1 MELSVQIL
9 DQIVNPIELI
19 HLLGEELHVGPH
31 GEYTTNCPKC
41 ESKLFI
47 LDKEFVCENS
57 CCTFRA
63 GSAIDYLVAKGI
75 CKWDGVIETLNNVL
89 SDKLKN
95 SVIYKNQKLVTGQ
108 LKNKRRV
115 FDFFIKN
122 ALNGANNN
130 IKIIQYR
137 SALRA
142 QGLDPDA
149 LKHSVFVLSAQEVEL
164 LKEILRNIN
173 PDKNLNISG
182 AHIALPYFV
191 NYHTISHLLVLKTP
205 DSKPEKINILPSR
218 TSFFSLLQRHPACKK
233 TKLASTYA
241 EAAKLNTQ
249 YSRVNPEM
257 LCMHMMVDA
266 TASGESFVL
275 PSATYIASGD
285 SHADLRV
292 TGTIQRY
299 VPDLTV
305 SENKV
310 SLHSE
315 YEPIIADEFILKC
328 VVKELKKNV
337 PISNILP
344 LVELNPKSRQ
354 ALLVQLHANRYFAEA
369 DEVRNFFKTL
379 PVFKDDKITLFS
391 NPYGYSLKKHN
402 NDVYTNNVTNF
413 TIELEQNIVFTESTD
428 IFHAG
433 NLLFNNEKYPIILR
447 QEEIDKISGLEKA
460 ARRATMGVANS
471 EINIPTV
478 MERSGAKYL
487 TTYLREQVS
496 QLGKTEGV
504 PMLGWSPRR
513 SSFYAPYFIADRKGS
528 RVGKKYLH
536 PTIPTLS
543 SFTTDISDVAALHH
557 DLPEVIVNIL
567 NQVAAF
573 IVRTFLSMQIKPL
586 AIYNNAEARRLL
598 SEMFSALGQT
608 TLLQL
613 NQNMR
618 GEEIPGLRGFP
629 FYAVGYS
636 SSQINKSNL
645 SAFILCDSG
654 TVVNENFS
662 LDIIHKAQ
670 TTLKFITKRI
680 AEWALRT
687 QSENFQQVH
696 SVSRANAYS
705 KEGAQV
711 IIDSCGLL
719 SWPSSKT
726 PFENLDSMLSCI
738 GIDEVKNYFISN
750 INTHKL
756 QIKKEA
762 IQYGINV
769 DDLATELRSISK
781 DVNVA
786 PDFISV
792 DSESMLEALNCFY
805 HAAPVLTEQFDSE
818 ELLSKFKLHT

>member
-19 HLLGEELHVGPH
+19 HLLGEELHVGLN

-57 CCTFRA
+57 LCTFRA
-63 GSAIDYLVAKGI
+63 GSSVDYLVAKGI
-75 CKWDGVIETLNNVL
+75 CKWDAAIETLNNIL

-95 SVIYKNQKLVTGQ
+95 SVVYKNQKLVTGQ

-115 FDFFIKN
+115 FDFFLKS
-122 ALNGANNN
+122 ALNGSHNN

-149 LKHSVFVLSAQEVEL
+149 LKHSVFVLDAQEVER
-164 LKEILRNIN
+164 LKELIKNIN
-173 PDKNLNISG
+173 PDKNLSISG

-233 TKLASTYA
+233 TKLAYTYA

-292 TGTIQRY
+292 AGTIQRY
-299 VPDLTV
+299 VPELKV

-310 SLHSE
+310 ALHSE
-315 YEPIIADEFILKC
+315 YEPIPADEFILKC
-328 VVKELKKNV
+328 VVKELKKNI

-344 LVELNPKSRQ
+344 LVELNHRSRQ
-354 ALLVQLHANRYFAEA
+354 ALLEQLHANRYFAEA

-402 NDVYTNNVTNF
+402 NDIYTNNISNF

-433 NLLFNNEKYPIILR
+433 NLLFNNDKYPIILR
-447 QEEIDKISGLEKA
+447 QEEIDKISELEKA
-460 ARRATMGVANS
+460 ARRATMGVANT

-496 QLGKTEGV
+496 QLGKTEGI

-536 PTIPTLS
+536 PIIPTLS

-557 DLPEVIVNIL
+557 DLPEVMVNIL
-567 NQVAAF
+567 NQAAAF
-573 IVRTFLSMQIKPL
+573 IVRTFLSMQIRPL
-586 AIYNNAEARRLL
+586 AIYNNSEGRRLL

-636 SSQINKSNL
+636 SSQINKSSL

-654 TVVNENFS
+654 TVINENFS
-662 LDIIHKAQ
+662 PDIIHKAQ
-670 TTLKFITKRI
+670 ATLKFITKKI
-680 AEWALRT
+680 AEWALQT
-687 QSENFQQVH
+687 EAENFKQEH

-711 IIDSCGLL
+711 IIDSCGLM

-726 PFENLDSMLSCI
+726 PFENLDTMLSRI
-738 GIDEVKNYFISN
+738 GIDEVKDYFIRD
-750 INTHKL
+750 INAHKM
-756 QIKKEA
+756 QINKKA
-762 IQYGINV
+762 FSKV
-769 DDLATELRSISK
+769 DDIVGLEQELKLISK
-781 DVNVA
+781 SVTMTDEQIDVDA
-786 PDFISV
+786 
-792 DSESMLEALNCFY
+792 ESMMEALNSFY
-805 HAAPVLTEQFDSE
+805 HTTPAFTERFDGDK
-818 ELLSKFKLHT
+818 LLENFKLY

>member
-19 HLLGEELHVGPH
+19 HLLGEELHVGLN

-57 CCTFRA
+57 LCTFRA
-63 GSAIDYLVAKGI
+63 GSSVDYLVAKGI
-75 CKWDGVIETLNNVL
+75 CKWDAAIETLNNIL

-95 SVIYKNQKLVTGQ
+95 SVVYKNQKLVTGQ

-115 FDFFIKN
+115 FDFFLKS
-122 ALNGANNN
+122 ALNGSHNN

-149 LKHSVFVLSAQEVEL
+149 LKHSVFVLDAQEVER
-164 LKEILRNIN
+164 LKELIKNIN
-173 PDKNLNISG
+173 PDKNLSISG

-233 TKLASTYA
+233 TKLAYTYA

-292 TGTIQRY
+292 AGTIQRY
-299 VPDLTV
+299 VPELKV

-310 SLHSE
+310 ALHSE
-315 YEPIIADEFILKC
+315 YEPIPADEFILKC
-328 VVKELKKNV
+328 VVKELKKNI

-344 LVELNPKSRQ
+344 LVELNHRSRQ
-354 ALLVQLHANRYFAEA
+354 ALLEQLHANRYFAEA

-402 NDVYTNNVTNF
+402 NDIYTNNISNF

-433 NLLFNNEKYPIILR
+433 NLLFNNDKYPIILR
-447 QEEIDKISGLEKA
+447 QEEIDKISELEKA
-460 ARRATMGVANS
+460 ARRATMGVSNA

-496 QLGKTEGV
+496 QLGKTEGI

-513 SSFYAPYFIADRKGS
+513 SSFYAPYFISDRKGS

-536 PTIPTLS
+536 PIIPTLS

-557 DLPEVIVNIL
+557 DLPEVMVNIL
-567 NQVAAF
+567 NQAAAF
-573 IVRTFLSMQIKPL
+573 IVRTFLSMQIRPL
-586 AIYNNAEARRLL
+586 AIYNNSEGRRLL

-636 SSQINKSNL
+636 SSQINKSSL

-654 TVVNENFS
+654 TVINENFS
-662 LDIIHKAQ
+662 PDVIHKAQ
-670 TTLKFITKRI
+670 ATLKFITKKI
-680 AEWALRT
+680 AEWALQT
-687 QSENFQQVH
+687 EAENFKQEH

-705 KEGAQV
+705 KEGAQI
-711 IIDSCGLL
+711 IIDSCGLM

-726 PFENLDSMLSCI
+726 PFENLDTMLSRI
-738 GIDEVKNYFISN
+738 GIDEVKDYFIRD
-750 INTHKL
+750 INAHKM
-756 QIKKEA
+756 QINKKA
-762 IQYGINV
+762 FSKV
-769 DDLATELRSISK
+769 DDIAGLEQELKLISK
-781 DVNVA
+781 SVTMTDEQIDVDA
-786 PDFISV
+786 
-792 DSESMLEALNCFY
+792 ESMMEALNSFY
-805 HAAPVLTEQFDSE
+805 HTTPAFTERFDGDK
-818 ELLSKFKLHT
+818 LLENFKLY

>member
-1 MELSVQIL
+1 MELSVQTL

-19 HLLGEELHVGPH
+19 HLLGEELHVGLS

-57 CCTFRA
+57 LCTFRA
-63 GSAIDYLVAKGI
+63 GSPIDYMVAKGL
-75 CKWDGVIETLNNVL
+75 CNWTNVIETLNSIL
-89 SDKLKN
+89 DDKLKN
-95 SVIYKNQKLVTGQ
+95 SIVYKNQKIVTAQ
-108 LKNKRRV
+108 LKNKRKI
-115 FDFFIKN
+115 FDFFLKN
-122 ALNGANNN
+122 ALNGSKNN

-137 SALRA
+137 SALRS

-149 LKHSVFVLSAQEVEL
+149 LRHSVFVIDAQETEL
-164 LKEILRNIN
+164 LKDLIRNIY
-173 PDKNLNISG
+173 PEKNLSFSG
-182 AHIALPYFV
+182 PHIVLPYFF
-191 NYHTISHLLVLKTP
+191 NYHSISHLLILKTP
-205 DSKPEKINILPSR
+205 DSKPEKINVMPSR
-218 TSFFSLLQRHPACKK
+218 TSFFSLLQRHPGCKK
-233 TKLASTYA
+233 TKVAYTYA

-257 LCMHMMVDA
+257 ICLHMMVDA

-275 PSATYIASGD
+275 PAATYIATGE
-285 SHADLRV
+285 SHSDLRV
-292 TGTIQRY
+292 AGTLQRY
-299 VPDLTV
+299 IPALAV

-310 SLHSE
+310 GLHAE
-315 YEPIIADEFILKC
+315 YEPILVDEFILKC
-328 VVKELKKNV
+328 VVKELKKNI

-344 LVELNPKSRQ
+344 LVELNHKSRQ
-354 ALLVQLHANRYFAEA
+354 ALLVKLHANRYFTEA
-369 DEVRNFFKTL
+369 DEVRSFFKTL
-379 PVFKDDKITLFS
+379 PVYKDDKITLFS
-391 NPYGYSLKKHN
+391 NPYGYSIKKHN
-402 NDVYTNNVTNF
+402 NDTYTNNISNF
-413 TIELEQNIVFTESTD
+413 TIELEQNIVFAESTD

-433 NLLFNNEKYPIILR
+433 NLLFNNDRYPIILK
-447 QEEIDKISGLEKA
+447 QEEIDKITELEKA
-460 ARRATMGVANS
+460 ARRATMGAASS
-471 EINIPTV
+471 EINIPTI

-496 QLGKTEGV
+496 QLSKTEGI

-513 SSFYAPYFIADRKGS
+513 SSYYAPYFISDRKAS
-528 RVGKKYLH
+528 RLGKKYLH
-536 PTIPTLS
+536 PIIPTLS
-543 SFTTDISDVAALHH
+543 SFTTDISDVCALHH

-567 NQVAAF
+567 NQAAAF

-586 AIYNNAEARRLL
+586 PIYNNSEARRLL
-598 SEMFSALGQT
+598 SEIFSALGQT
-608 TLLQL
+608 SVLQL

-636 SSQINKSNL
+636 SSQINKSSL

-654 TVVNENFS
+654 VNINENFS

-670 TTLKFITKRI
+670 ATLKFITKKI
-680 AEWALRT
+680 AEWALQT
-687 QSENFQQVH
+687 QAENFQQEH

-726 PFENLDSMLSCI
+726 PFENLDYMLSRI

-750 INTHKL
+750 INLHKL
-756 QIKKEA
+756 QIKNEIFNSVSDRRALEA
-762 IQYGINV
+762 
-769 DDLATELRSISK
+769 ELKSISK
-781 DVNVA
+781 SVSFTEDTV
-786 PDFISV
+786 DV
-792 DSESMLEALNCFY
+792 DSESMLEALNSYY
-805 HAAPVLTEQFDSE
+805 HTNPVLTEYFDSDK
-818 ELLSKFKLHT
+818 LLRH

>member
-19 HLLGEELHVGPH
+19 HLLGEELHVGLN

-57 CCTFRA
+57 LCTFRA
-63 GSAIDYLVAKGI
+63 GSSVDYLVAKGI
-75 CKWDGVIETLNNVL
+75 CKWDTAIETLNNIL

-95 SVIYKNQKLVTGQ
+95 SVVYKNQKLVTGQ

-115 FDFFIKN
+115 FDFFLKN
-122 ALNGANNN
+122 ALNGSHNN

-149 LKHSVFVLSAQEVEL
+149 LKHSVFVLDAQEVER
-164 LKEILRNIN
+164 LKELIKNIN
-173 PDKNLNISG
+173 PDKNLSISG

-233 TKLASTYA
+233 TKLAYTYA

-292 TGTIQRY
+292 AGTIQRY
-299 VPDLTV
+299 VPELKV

-310 SLHSE
+310 ALHPE
-315 YEPIIADEFILKC
+315 YEPIPADEFILKC
-328 VVKELKKNV
+328 VVKELKKNI

-344 LVELNPKSRQ
+344 LVELNHRSRQ
-354 ALLVQLHANRYFAEA
+354 ALLEQLHANRYFAEA

-391 NPYGYSLKKHN
+391 NPYGYSLKKHS
-402 NDVYTNNVTNF
+402 NDTYTNNISNF

-433 NLLFNNEKYPIILR
+433 NLLFNNGKYPIILK
-447 QEEIDKISGLEKA
+447 QEEIDKISELEKA
-460 ARRATMGVANS
+460 ARRATMGVSNT

-496 QLGKTEGV
+496 QLGKTEGI

-513 SSFYAPYFIADRKGS
+513 SSFYAPYFISDRKGS

-536 PTIPTLS
+536 PIIPTLS

-557 DLPEVIVNIL
+557 DLPEVMVNIL
-567 NQVAAF
+567 NQAAAF
-573 IVRTFLSMQIKPL
+573 IVRTFLSMQIRPL
-586 AIYNNAEARRLL
+586 AIYNNSEGRRLL

-636 SSQINKSNL
+636 SSQINKSSL

-654 TVVNENFS
+654 TVINENFS
-662 LDIIHKAQ
+662 PDVIHKAQ
-670 TTLKFITKRI
+670 ATLKFITKKI
-680 AEWALRT
+680 AEWALQT
-687 QSENFQQVH
+687 EAENFKQEH

-705 KEGAQV
+705 KEGAQI
-711 IIDSCGLL
+711 IIDSCGLM

-726 PFENLDSMLSCI
+726 PFENLDTMLSRI
-738 GIDEVKNYFISN
+738 GIDEVKDYFIRD
-750 INTHKL
+750 INAHKL
-756 QIKKEA
+756 QISKKA
-762 IQYGINV
+762 FSKV
-769 DDLATELRSISK
+769 DDMSGLEQELKLISK
-781 DVNVA
+781 SVTMTEEQIDVDA
-786 PDFISV
+786 
-792 DSESMLEALNCFY
+792 ESMLEALNSFY
-805 HAAPVLTEQFDSE
+805 HTTPTLTEQFDSDK
-818 ELLSKFKLHT
+818 LLDKFSLR

>member
-1 MELSVQIL
+1 MELSVQNL

-19 HLLGEELHVGPH
+19 HLLGEELHVGLN

-57 CCTFRA
+57 LCTYRA
-63 GSAIDYLVAKGI
+63 GSAVDYLVAKGI
-75 CKWDGVIETLNNVL
+75 CTWDSAIETLNNIL

-108 LKNKRRV
+108 LKSKRRV
-115 FDFFIKN
+115 FDFFLKN
-122 ALNGANNN
+122 ALNGAHNN
-130 IKIIQYR
+130 INIIQYR

-149 LKHSVFVLSAQEVEL
+149 LKHSVFVLNAQEVEK
-164 LKEILRNIN
+164 LKELVKSIN

-182 AHIALPYFV
+182 VHIALPYFV

-218 TSFFSLLQRHPACKK
+218 TAFFSLLQRHPACKK
-233 TKLASTYA
+233 TKLAYTYA

-257 LCMHMMVDA
+257 LCLHMMVDA

-285 SHADLRV
+285 SHSDLRV
-292 TGTIQRY
+292 AGTIQRY
-299 VPDLTV
+299 VPDLKV

-310 SLHSE
+310 ALHSE
-315 YEPIIADEFILKC
+315 YEPIPADEFILKC
-328 VVKELKKNV
+328 VVKELKKNI

-344 LVELNPKSRQ
+344 LVELNHRSRQ
-354 ALLVQLHANRYFAEA
+354 ALLEQLHANRYFAEA

-379 PVFKDDKITLFS
+379 PVFKDDKVTLFS
-391 NPYGYSLKKHN
+391 NPYGYSLKKHS
-402 NDVYTNNVTNF
+402 NDTYTNNISNF

-433 NLLFNNEKYPIILR
+433 NLLFNNGKYPIILR
-447 QEEIDKISGLEKA
+447 QEEIDKISELEKA
-460 ARRATMGVANS
+460 ARRATMGVTTAD
-471 EINIPTV
+471 INIPTV

-496 QLGKTEGV
+496 QLGKTEGI

-513 SSFYAPYFIADRKGS
+513 SSFYAPYFISDRKGS

-536 PTIPTLS
+536 PIIPTLS
-543 SFTTDISDVAALHH
+543 SFTTDISDVSALHH

-567 NQVAAF
+567 NQAAAF
-573 IVRTFLSMQIKPL
+573 IVRTFLSMQIRPL
-586 AIYNNAEARRLL
+586 SIYNNSEGRRLL

-636 SSQINKSNL
+636 SSQINKSSL
-645 SAFILCDSG
+645 SAFILCDTG
-654 TVVNENFS
+654 TAINENFS

-670 TTLKFITKRI
+670 TTLKFIVRKI
-680 AEWALRT
+680 AEWALQT
-687 QSENFQQVH
+687 EAENFKQQH

-705 KEGAQV
+705 KEGAQI

-726 PFENLDSMLSCI
+726 PFENLDGLLGSI
-738 GIDEVKNYFISN
+738 GFEEVKNYFISN

-756 QIKKEA
+756 QIKNE
-762 IQYGINV
+762 ILNRVPNIEGFES
-769 DDLATELRSISK
+769 ELRSISK
-781 DVNVA
+781 HV
-786 PDFISV
+786 DFTKDTVDV
-792 DSESMLEALNCFY
+792 DSESMLEALNSYY
-805 HAAPVLTEQFDSE
+805 HMSPTLTEYFDSSK
-818 ELLSKFKLHT
+818 LLNH

>member
-19 HLLGEELHVGPH
+19 HLLGEELHIGLS

-47 LDKEFVCENS
+47 LDKEFVCENIF
-57 CCTFRA
+57 CTFRA

-75 CKWDGVIETLNNVL
+75 CKWDAAIETLNNIL
-89 SDKLKN
+89 GDKLKN
-95 SVIYKNQKLVTGQ
+95 SLVYKNQKLVTGQ

-115 FDFFIKN
+115 FDFFLKS
-122 ALNGANNN
+122 ALNGAHNN

-149 LKHSVFVLSAQEVEL
+149 LKHSVFVLDAQEVERLKEL
-164 LKEILRNIN
+164 LKNIN

-205 DSKPEKINILPSR
+205 DSKPEKINIFPSR

-233 TKLASTYA
+233 TKLAYTYA

-275 PSATYIASGD
+275 PSATYIAIGD

-292 TGTIQRY
+292 AGTIQRY
-299 VPDLTV
+299 VPELKV

-310 SLHSE
+310 ALRCE
-315 YEPIIADEFILKC
+315 YEPITADEFILKC
-328 VVKELKKNV
+328 VIKELKKKI

-344 LVELNPKSRQ
+344 LVELNHRSRQ
-354 ALLVQLHANRYFAEA
+354 ALLEQLHANRYFAEA

-379 PVFKDDKITLFS
+379 PVFKDDKVTLFS
-391 NPYGYSLKKHN
+391 NPYGYTLKKHS
-402 NDVYTNNVTNF
+402 NDTYTNNISNF

-447 QEEIDKISGLEKA
+447 QEEIDKISELEKA
-460 ARRATMGVANS
+460 ARRATMGIANT

-487 TTYLREQVS
+487 TTYLREQVA
-496 QLGKTEGV
+496 QLGKTEGI

-513 SSFYAPYFIADRKGS
+513 SSFYAPYFISDRKGS

-536 PTIPTLS
+536 PVIPTLS

-557 DLPEVIVNIL
+557 DLPEAIVNIL
-567 NQVAAF
+567 NQAAAF
-573 IVRTFLSMQIKPL
+573 VVRTFLSMQIRPL
-586 AIYNNAEARRLL
+586 AIYNNSEGRRLL

-629 FYAVGYS
+629 FYAAGYS
-636 SSQINKSNL
+636 SSQINKSSL
-645 SAFILCDSG
+645 SAFILCDGG
-654 TVVNENFS
+654 TRINENFS
-662 LDIIHKAQ
+662 LDEMHKAQ
-670 TTLKFITKRI
+670 ATFKFILKKI
-680 AEWALRT
+680 AEWALQT
-687 QSENFQQVH
+687 EAENFKQEH

-705 KEGAQV
+705 KEGAQI
-711 IIDSCGLL
+711 IIDSCGLM

-726 PFENLDSMLSCI
+726 PFENLDTMLSRI
-738 GIDEVKNYFISN
+738 GIDEVRDYFIRD
-750 INTHKL
+750 INAHKV
-756 QIKKEA
+756 QINKKA
-762 IQYGINV
+762 FSKV
-769 DDLATELRSISK
+769 DDMIGLEQELKLISK
-781 DVNVA
+781 SVNMTNEQIDVDA
-786 PDFISV
+786 
-792 DSESMLEALNCFY
+792 ESMMEALNSFY
-805 HAAPVLTEQFDSE
+805 HTTPAFTERFDGDK
-818 ELLSKFKLHT
+818 LLEDFKLH

>member
-1 MELSVQIL
+1 MELSVQTL

-19 HLLGEELHVGPH
+19 HLLGEELHVGLS

-57 CCTFRA
+57 LCTFRA
-63 GSAIDYLVAKGI
+63 GSPVDYMVAKGL
-75 CKWDGVIETLNNVL
+75 CNWTESIETLNNIL
-89 SDKLKN
+89 NDKLKN
-95 SVIYKNQKLVTGQ
+95 SIVYKNQKLVTAQ
-108 LKNKRRV
+108 LKNKRKI
-115 FDFFIKN
+115 FDFFLKN
-122 ALNGANNN
+122 ALNGSKNN

-149 LKHSVFVLSAQEVEL
+149 LRNSVFVIDAQETEL
-164 LKEILRNIN
+164 LKELIRNIY
-173 PDKNLNISG
+173 PDKNLSFNG
-182 AHIALPYFV
+182 PHIILPYFV
-191 NYHTISHLLVLKTP
+191 NYHSISHLLILKTP
-205 DSKPEKINILPSR
+205 DSKPEKINVMPSR
-218 TSFFSLLQRHPACKK
+218 TSFFSLLQRHPGCKK
-233 TKLASTYA
+233 TKVSYTYA

-257 LCMHMMVDA
+257 ICLHMMVDA

-275 PSATYIASGD
+275 PAATYIATGD
-285 SHADLRV
+285 SHSDLRV
-292 TGTIQRY
+292 AGTLQRY
-299 VPDLTV
+299 IPALAV

-310 SLHSE
+310 GLHAE
-315 YEPIIADEFILKC
+315 YEPIVADEFILKC
-328 VVKELKKNV
+328 VVKELKKNI
-337 PISNILP
+337 PINNILP
-344 LVELNPKSRQ
+344 LVELNHKSRHS
-354 ALLVQLHANRYFAEA
+354 LLVKLHANRYFAEA

-379 PVFKDDKITLFS
+379 PVYKDDKITLFS
-391 NPYGYSLKKHN
+391 NPYGYSIKKHS
-402 NDVYTNNVTNF
+402 NDTYTNNISNF
-413 TIELEQNIVFTESTD
+413 TIELEQNIVFAESTD

-433 NLLFNNEKYPIILR
+433 HLLFNNDKYPIILK
-447 QEEIDKISGLEKA
+447 QEEIDKITELEKA
-460 ARRATMGVANS
+460 ARRATMGIANS
-471 EINIPTV
+471 EINIPTI

-496 QLGKTEGV
+496 QLAKTEGI

-528 RVGKKYLH
+528 RMGKKYLH
-536 PTIPTLS
+536 PIIPTLA
-543 SFTTDISDVAALHH
+543 SFTTDISDVCALHH

-567 NQVAAF
+567 NQAAAF
-573 IVRTFLSMQIKPL
+573 IVRTFLSMQLKPL
-586 AIYNNAEARRLL
+586 PIYNNSEARRLL
-598 SEMFSALGQT
+598 SEIFSSLGQT
-608 TLLQL
+608 SVLQL

-636 SSQINKSNL
+636 SSQISKSSL

-654 TVVNENFS
+654 VTINENFS

-670 TTLKFITKRI
+670 ATLKFITKKI
-680 AEWALRT
+680 AEWALQT
-687 QSENFQQVH
+687 QAENFRQEH

-726 PFENLDSMLSCI
+726 PFENLDNMLSRI
-738 GIDEVKNYFISN
+738 GVDEVKDYFIKN
-750 INTHKL
+750 INTHKM
-756 QIKKEA
+756 QISKK
-762 IQYGINV
+762 IFDKV
-769 DDLATELRSISK
+769 DDIKGLEYELKQISK
-781 DVNVA
+781 SVTITDEQI
-786 PDFISV
+786 DV
-792 DSESMLEALNCFY
+792 DSESMLEALNSYY
-805 HAAPVLTEQFDSE
+805 HMNPSLTEHF
-818 ELLSKFKLHT
+818 ELKDLIKI

>member
-19 HLLGEELHVGPH
+19 HLLGEELHVGPN

-41 ESKLFI
+41 ESKLYI

-57 CCTFRA
+57 LCTYRA
-63 GSAIDYLVAKGI
+63 GSAVDYLVAKGI
-75 CKWDGVIETLNNVL
+75 CKWDGAIETLNNIL

-95 SVIYKNQKLVTGQ
+95 SVVYKNQKLVTGQ
-108 LKNKRRV
+108 LKSKRRV
-115 FDFFIKN
+115 FDFFLKN

-149 LKHSVFVLSAQEVEL
+149 LKHSVFVVNAPEIEV
-164 LKEILRNIN
+164 LKELIKNIN
-173 PDKNLNISG
+173 PDKNLNFSG
-182 AHIALPYFV
+182 AHIVLPYFV
-191 NYHTISHLLVLKTP
+191 NYHTISHLLILKTP
-205 DSKPEKINILPSR
+205 DSKPEKISILPSR

-233 TKLASTYA
+233 TKIAYTYA

-257 LCMHMMVDA
+257 LCLHMMVDA

-292 TGTIQRY
+292 AGTIQRY
-299 VPDLTV
+299 VPELKV

-310 SLHSE
+310 ALHSE
-315 YEPIIADEFILKC
+315 YEPIPADEFILKC
-328 VVKELKKNV
+328 VVKELKRNI
-337 PISNILP
+337 PINHILP
-344 LVELNPKSRQ
+344 LVELNHRSRQ
-354 ALLVQLHANRYFAEA
+354 ALLEQLHANRYFSEA

-391 NPYGYSLKKHN
+391 NPYGYSLKKHS
-402 NDVYTNNVTNF
+402 NDAYTNNISNF

-433 NLLFNNEKYPIILR
+433 NLLFNNGKYPIILR
-447 QEEIDKISGLEKA
+447 QEEIDKISELEKA
-460 ARRATMGVANS
+460 ARRATMGISNT

-487 TTYLREQVS
+487 TTYLREQVA
-496 QLGKTEGV
+496 QLGKTEGI

-513 SSFYAPYFIADRKGS
+513 SSFYAPYFISDRKGS

-536 PTIPTLS
+536 PIIPTLS

-567 NQVAAF
+567 NQAAAF
-573 IVRTFLSMQIKPL
+573 IVRTFLSMQIRPL
-586 AIYNNAEARRLL
+586 AIYNNSEGRRLL

-629 FYAVGYS
+629 FYAAGYS
-636 SSQINKSNL
+636 SSQINKSSL
-645 SAFILCDSG
+645 SAFILCDNG
-654 TVVNENFS
+654 VKINENFS
-662 LDIIHKAQ
+662 LDVIHKAQ
-670 TTLKFITKRI
+670 ATLKFITRKI
-680 AEWALRT
+680 AEWALQT
-687 QSENFQQVH
+687 EAENFKQEH

-705 KEGAQV
+705 KEGAQ
-711 IIDSCGLL
+711 IIIYSCGLM

-726 PFENLDSMLSCI
+726 PFENLDTMLSRI
-738 GIDEVKNYFISN
+738 GIDEVKDYFIRD
-750 INTHKL
+750 INAHKV
-756 QIKKEA
+756 QINKRAFSK
-762 IQYGINV
+762 V
-769 DDLATELRSISK
+769 DNMFGLEQELKLISK
-781 DVNVA
+781 TFTMTDEQIDVDA
-786 PDFISV
+786 
-792 DSESMLEALNCFY
+792 ESMLEALHSYY
-805 HAAPVLTEQFDSE
+805 HTTPTITENFDPN
-818 ELLSKFKLHT
+818 KLFNN

>member
-1 MELSVQIL
+1 MELSFQIL

-19 HLLGEELHVGPH
+19 HLLGEELHVGLN

-57 CCTFRA
+57 FCTFRA
-63 GSAIDYLVAKGI
+63 GSGVDYIVARGI
-75 CKWDGVIETLNNVL
+75 CKWDGAIETLNSIL

-95 SVIYKNQKLVTGQ
+95 SVVYKNQKTVTAQ

-115 FDFFIKN
+115 FDFFLKN
-122 ALNGANNN
+122 ALCGANNN

-142 QGLDPDA
+142 QGLDPEA
-149 LKHSVFVLSAQEVEL
+149 LKHSVFVLSAPEVET
-164 LKEILRNIN
+164 LKELIKNIN

-191 NYHTISHLLVLKTP
+191 NYHTISHILVLKTP
-205 DSKPEKINILPSR
+205 DSKPEKINILSSR
-218 TSFFSLLQRHPACKK
+218 TSYFSLLQRHPACKK
-233 TKLASTYA
+233 TKLAYTYA

-266 TASGESFVL
+266 TAAGESFVL
-275 PSATYIASGD
+275 PAATYIASGD

-292 TGTIQRY
+292 AGTIQRY

-310 SLHSE
+310 VLHSE
-315 YEPIIADEFILKC
+315 YEPIGADEFILKC

-344 LVELNPKSRQ
+344 LVELNHRSRQ
-354 ALLVQLHANRYFAEA
+354 SLLEQLHSNRYFAEA
-369 DEVRNFFKTL
+369 DEVRTFFKTL
-379 PVFKDDKITLFS
+379 PVFKDDKVTLFS
-391 NPYGYSLKKHN
+391 NPYGYSLKKHS
-402 NDVYTNNVTNF
+402 NDAYTNNISNF

-433 NLLFNNEKYPIILR
+433 NLLFNNGKYPIILK
-447 QEEIDKISGLEKA
+447 QEEIDKISELEKA
-460 ARRATMGVANS
+460 ARRATMGVTNT

-496 QLGKTEGV
+496 QLGKTEGI

-536 PTIPTLS
+536 PIIPTLS

-567 NQVAAF
+567 NQAASF
-573 IVRTFLSMQIKPL
+573 IVRSFLSMQIRPL
-586 AIYNNAEARRLL
+586 PIYNNSEGRRLL
-598 SEMFSALGQT
+598 SEMFASLGQT
-608 TLLQL
+608 NLLQL

-636 SSQINKSNL
+636 SSQINKSSL

-654 TVVNENFS
+654 TVINENFS
-662 LDIIHKAQ
+662 LDTIHKAQ
-670 TTLKFITKRI
+670 TTLKFITKKI
-680 AEWALRT
+680 AEWALQT
-687 QSENFQQVH
+687 EAENFKQEH

-711 IIDSCGLL
+711 IIDSCGLM

-726 PFENLDSMLSCI
+726 PFENLDSLLGSI
-738 GIDEVKNYFISN
+738 GFDEVKNYFISN

-756 QIKKEA
+756 QIKNEILNKVSNIE
-762 IQYGINV
+762 GFES
-769 DDLATELRSISK
+769 ELRSISK
-781 DVNVA
+781 HV
-786 PDFISV
+786 DFTEATVDV
-792 DSESMLEALNCFY
+792 DSESMLEALNSYY
-805 HAAPVLTEQFDSE
+805 HMSPVLTEYFDSDK
-818 ELLSKFKLHT
+818 LFKLK